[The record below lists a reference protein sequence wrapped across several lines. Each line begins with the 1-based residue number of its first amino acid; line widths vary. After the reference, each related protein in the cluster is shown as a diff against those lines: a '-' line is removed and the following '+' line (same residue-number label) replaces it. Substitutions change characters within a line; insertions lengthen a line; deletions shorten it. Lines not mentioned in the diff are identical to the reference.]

1 VPDDVFMILVLNE
14 TQMSGVTGTAVY
26 RPEFNDE
33 A

>member
-14 TQMSGVTGTAVY
+14 RTISGVTGEAVY
-26 RPEFNDE
+26 RPESSEE

>member
-14 TQMSGVTGTAVY
+14 TKMSGVTGKAVY
-26 RPEFNDE
+26 RPEFSEE